1 MSINTQPMKTEL
13 LNDELNNKTDRLLIH
28 RKINKLSK
36 SPECLISKKSINK
49 FQIRNSNQLDIS
61 NSNLNK
67 SNISVQKIIFNKKH
81 YNQFMFQKKYL
92 ISKTQYHK
100 LISNLSEIDIKLKE
114 NNDMI
119 EKLNIDLNEL
129 KQTKKKKQQE
139 IMELL
144 SNKES
149 LEEIV
154 ENKINSFINNG
165 QKLISIKNDNINGQ
179 NINGDNINN
188 DNGEEQTNPNT
199 NDSNNS
205 NEENK
210 NNEND
215 NKSHKKKESSS
226 SSLSS
231 EGINLLDIK
240 FEEIKQS
247 NQNKFQ
253 EQVVSFFEHFIQKKD
268 QELNMKLLKKINLS
282 YQAFTAETNSPEN
295 DTKNS
300 ITNFFS
306 RISLFISNQTFG
318 NIPEKIANLFLRE
331 LLKINSIGEEISEI
345 LKFLNKKYKDNKK
358 ELKEKIK
365 NLNEKNE
372 NLVTKKQS
380 YETKK
385 EELNK
390 FIEEN
395 KDKFDNSKKRISLND
410 NNKILC
416 ASFISDDNNFRNR
429 RIIYG
434 NELGIKKNS
443 LKIKKIS
450 LSKLNNSK
458 NFLDNNE
465 NNDSNI
471 SKDMN
476 PNTERQIVDN
486 LNKYLFNSFQ
496 INKSKIGK
504 ENKKIFLHKTSFSRS
519 GVNINNLMINN
530 NEKNNETNNLIN
542 NSNINFVNNTEII
555 MSNTQNCINNKRINT
570 KIIYRN
576 SKLKQEGAK
585 TKSVVLSNNSNLQDL
600 ISAKKIPSKS
610 KIILLKDIKS
620 NSFRNLN
627 KLKSPP
633 KITKTHR
640 HNHIFFQREELS
652 IDIPSK
658 SPDYNNRRY
667 ENRTNDIYQSKI
679 IPMNK
684 DNPNFDKKI
693 DISRFNRNNIYST
706 RYDNR
711 LKILTKGIKESY
723 CYFKFYK
730 ENHTEYNPLDELL
743 KTPENLD
750 YVEGYISIDVFM
762 HKFKIIPKIYK
773 NKKINYGELVD
784 ILDKE
789 VNISELNSNDL
800 NDSLDNSFLGIELKD
815 IIDIVLTKEMKDIIK
830 IYGGYLKYVERQE
843 KPDINKFINSRE
855 IRDISIEQNEKMKAI
870 NSKYFIFSL
879 KFKKESSPKIEF
891 IFINYEQ
898 FSLWYDCLQY
908 IIKINNQIPKVIN
921 TKAYNIHRSPIKKQ

>member
-1 MSINTQPMKTEL
+1 MKTEL

-165 QKLISIKNDNINGQ
+165 PKLISIKNDNINGQ

-231 EGINLLDIK
+231 EGINLIDIK

-395 KDKFDNSKKRISLND
+395 KDKFDNSKKRINLND

-434 NELGIKKNS
+434 NELGMKKNS

-471 SKDMN
+471 SKDIN

-530 NEKNNETNNLIN
+530 TEKNIEPDNIIN
-542 NSNINFVNNTEII
+542 NNINFVNNNEII

-576 SKLKQEGAK
+576 SKLKNEGTK

-667 ENRTNDIYQSKI
+667 ENRTNNIYESKI

-815 IIDIVLTKEMKDIIK
+815 IIDIILNKEMKDIIK

>member
-1 MSINTQPMKTEL
+1 MKTEL

-231 EGINLLDIK
+231 EGINLIDIK

-395 KDKFDNSKKRISLND
+395 KDKFDNSKKRINLND

-434 NELGIKKNS
+434 NELGMKKNS

-471 SKDMN
+471 SKDIN

-530 NEKNNETNNLIN
+530 TEKNIEPDNIIN
-542 NSNINFVNNTEII
+542 NNINFVNNNEII

-576 SKLKQEGAK
+576 SKLKNEGTK

-667 ENRTNDIYQSKI
+667 ENRTNNIYESKI

>member
-1 MSINTQPMKTEL
+1 MSINTQPMTTEL

-49 FQIRNSNQLDIS
+49 FHIRNSNQLDIS

-165 QKLISIKNDNINGQ
+165 PKLISIKNDNINGQ

-231 EGINLLDIK
+231 EGINLIDIK

-282 YQAFTAETNSPEN
+282 YQAFTAETNSPDN
-295 DTKNS
+295 DTRNS

-395 KDKFDNSKKRISLND
+395 KDKFDNSKKRINLND

-434 NELGIKKNS
+434 NELGMKKNS

-471 SKDMN
+471 SKDIN

-530 NEKNNETNNLIN
+530 TEKNIEPNNIIN
-542 NSNINFVNNTEII
+542 NNINFVNNNEII

-576 SKLKQEGAK
+576 SKLKNEGAK

-773 NKKINYGELVD
+773 NKKINFGELVD

-789 VNISELNSNDL
+789 INISELNSNDL

-830 IYGGYLKYVERQE
+830 IYGGYLKYVERRE

-855 IRDISIEQNEKMKAI
+855 IRDISIDQNEKMKAI

>member
-1 MSINTQPMKTEL
+1 
-13 LNDELNNKTDRLLIH
+13 
-28 RKINKLSK
+28 
-36 SPECLISKKSINK
+36 
-49 FQIRNSNQLDIS
+49 
-61 NSNLNK
+61 
-67 SNISVQKIIFNKKH
+67 
-81 YNQFMFQKKYL
+81 
-92 ISKTQYHK
+92 
-100 LISNLSEIDIKLKE
+100 
-114 NNDMI
+114 
-119 EKLNIDLNEL
+119 
-129 KQTKKKKQQE
+129 
-139 IMELL
+139 
-144 SNKES
+144 
-149 LEEIV
+149 
-154 ENKINSFINNG
+154 
-165 QKLISIKNDNINGQ
+165 
-179 NINGDNINN
+179 
-188 DNGEEQTNPNT
+188 
-199 NDSNNS
+199 
-205 NEENK
+205 
-210 NNEND
+210 
-215 NKSHKKKESSS
+215 
-226 SSLSS
+226 
-231 EGINLLDIK
+231 
-240 FEEIKQS
+240 
-247 NQNKFQ
+247 
-253 EQVVSFFEHFIQKKD
+253 
-268 QELNMKLLKKINLS
+268 
-282 YQAFTAETNSPEN
+282 
-295 DTKNS
+295 
-300 ITNFFS
+300 
-306 RISLFISNQTFG
+306 
-318 NIPEKIANLFLRE
+318 
-331 LLKINSIGEEISEI
+331 
-345 LKFLNKKYKDNKK
+345 
-358 ELKEKIK
+358 
-365 NLNEKNE
+365 
-372 NLVTKKQS
+372 
-380 YETKK
+380 
-385 EELNK
+385 
-390 FIEEN
+390 
-395 KDKFDNSKKRISLND
+395 
-410 NNKILC
+410 
-416 ASFISDDNNFRNR
+416 
-429 RIIYG
+429 
-434 NELGIKKNS
+434 
-443 LKIKKIS
+443 
-450 LSKLNNSK
+450 
-458 NFLDNNE
+458 
-465 NNDSNI
+465 
-471 SKDMN
+471 
-476 PNTERQIVDN
+476 
-486 LNKYLFNSFQ
+486 
-496 INKSKIGK
+496 
-504 ENKKIFLHKTSFSRS
+504 
-519 GVNINNLMINN
+519 
-530 NEKNNETNNLIN
+530 
-542 NSNINFVNNTEII
+542 

-576 SKLKQEGAK
+576 SKLKNEGAK

-667 ENRTNDIYQSKI
+667 ENRTNNIYQNKI

-855 IRDISIEQNEKMKAI
+855 IRDISIDQNEKMKAI

>member
-1 MSINTQPMKTEL
+1 MTTEL

-165 QKLISIKNDNINGQ
+165 PKLISIKNDNINGQ

-231 EGINLLDIK
+231 EGINLIDIK

-282 YQAFTAETNSPEN
+282 YQAFTAETNSPDN
-295 DTKNS
+295 DTRNS

-395 KDKFDNSKKRISLND
+395 KDKFDNSKKRINLND

-434 NELGIKKNS
+434 NELGMKKNS

-471 SKDMN
+471 SKDIN

-530 NEKNNETNNLIN
+530 TEKNIEPDNIIN
-542 NSNINFVNNTEII
+542 NNINFVNNNEII

-576 SKLKQEGAK
+576 SKLKNEGAK

-773 NKKINYGELVD
+773 NKKINFGELVD

-789 VNISELNSNDL
+789 INISELNSNDL

-830 IYGGYLKYVERQE
+830 IYGGYLKYVERRE

-855 IRDISIEQNEKMKAI
+855 IRDISIDQNEKMKAI

>member
-1 MSINTQPMKTEL
+1 MTTEL

-49 FQIRNSNQLDIS
+49 FHIRNSNQLDIS

-380 YETKK
+380 Y
-385 EELNK
+385 
-390 FIEEN
+390 
-395 KDKFDNSKKRISLND
+395 
-410 NNKILC
+410 
-416 ASFISDDNNFRNR
+416 
-429 RIIYG
+429 
-434 NELGIKKNS
+434 
-443 LKIKKIS
+443 
-450 LSKLNNSK
+450 
-458 NFLDNNE
+458 
-465 NNDSNI
+465 
-471 SKDMN
+471 
-476 PNTERQIVDN
+476 
-486 LNKYLFNSFQ
+486 
-496 INKSKIGK
+496 
-504 ENKKIFLHKTSFSRS
+504 
-519 GVNINNLMINN
+519 
-530 NEKNNETNNLIN
+530 
-542 NSNINFVNNTEII
+542 
-555 MSNTQNCINNKRINT
+555 
-570 KIIYRN
+570 
-576 SKLKQEGAK
+576 
-585 TKSVVLSNNSNLQDL
+585 
-600 ISAKKIPSKS
+600 
-610 KIILLKDIKS
+610 
-620 NSFRNLN
+620 
-627 KLKSPP
+627 
-633 KITKTHR
+633 
-640 HNHIFFQREELS
+640 
-652 IDIPSK
+652 
-658 SPDYNNRRY
+658 
-667 ENRTNDIYQSKI
+667 
-679 IPMNK
+679 
-684 DNPNFDKKI
+684 
-693 DISRFNRNNIYST
+693 
-706 RYDNR
+706 
-711 LKILTKGIKESY
+711 
-723 CYFKFYK
+723 
-730 ENHTEYNPLDELL
+730 
-743 KTPENLD
+743 
-750 YVEGYISIDVFM
+750 
-762 HKFKIIPKIYK
+762 
-773 NKKINYGELVD
+773 
-784 ILDKE
+784 
-789 VNISELNSNDL
+789 
-800 NDSLDNSFLGIELKD
+800 
-815 IIDIVLTKEMKDIIK
+815 
-830 IYGGYLKYVERQE
+830 
-843 KPDINKFINSRE
+843 
-855 IRDISIEQNEKMKAI
+855 
-870 NSKYFIFSL
+870 
-879 KFKKESSPKIEF
+879 
-891 IFINYEQ
+891 
-898 FSLWYDCLQY
+898 
-908 IIKINNQIPKVIN
+908 
-921 TKAYNIHRSPIKKQ
+921 

>member
-1 MSINTQPMKTEL
+1 MSINTQPMTTEL

-49 FQIRNSNQLDIS
+49 FHIRNSNQLDIS

-165 QKLISIKNDNINGQ
+165 PKLISIKNDNINGQ

-231 EGINLLDIK
+231 EGINLIDIK

-395 KDKFDNSKKRISLND
+395 KDKFDNSKKRINLND

-471 SKDMN
+471 SKDIN

-530 NEKNNETNNLIN
+530 TEKNIEPDNIIN
-542 NSNINFVNNTEII
+542 NNINFVNNNEII

-576 SKLKQEGAK
+576 SKLKNEGAK

-667 ENRTNDIYQSKI
+667 ENRTNNIYQNKI

-855 IRDISIEQNEKMKAI
+855 IKDISIDQNEKMKAI

-921 TKAYNIHRSPIKKQ
+921 TKAYNIHTSPIKKQ

>member
-1 MSINTQPMKTEL
+1 MSINTQPMTTEL
-13 LNDELNNKTDRLLIH
+13 LNDELNNKRDRLLIH

-49 FQIRNSNQLDIS
+49 FHIRNSNQLDTS

-165 QKLISIKNDNINGQ
+165 PKLISIKNDNINGQ

-395 KDKFDNSKKRISLND
+395 KDKFDNSKKRINLND

-530 NEKNNETNNLIN
+530 TEKNIEPNNIIN
-542 NSNINFVNNTEII
+542 NNINFVNNNEII

-576 SKLKQEGAK
+576 SKLKNEGAK

-855 IRDISIEQNEKMKAI
+855 IRDISIDQNEKMKAI

-891 IFINYEQ
+891 IFIN
-898 FSLWYDCLQY
+898 
-908 IIKINNQIPKVIN
+908 INNQIPKVIN

>member
-1 MSINTQPMKTEL
+1 MTTEL

-165 QKLISIKNDNINGQ
+165 PKLISIKNDNINGQ
-179 NINGDNINN
+179 NINGDNNN

-231 EGINLLDIK
+231 EGINLIDIK

-395 KDKFDNSKKRISLND
+395 KDKFDNSKKRINLND

-530 NEKNNETNNLIN
+530 TEKNIEPNNIIN
-542 NSNINFVNNTEII
+542 NNINFVNNNEII

-667 ENRTNDIYQSKI
+667 ENRTNNIYQNKI

>member
-1 MSINTQPMKTEL
+1 MKTEL

-165 QKLISIKNDNINGQ
+165 PKLMLIKNDNINGQ

-231 EGINLLDIK
+231 EGINLIDIK

-395 KDKFDNSKKRISLND
+395 KDKFDNSKKRINLND

-465 NNDSNI
+465 NNDSNN

-530 NEKNNETNNLIN
+530 TEKNIEPDNIIN
-542 NSNINFVNNTEII
+542 NNINFVNNNEII

-576 SKLKQEGAK
+576 SKLKNEGAK

-667 ENRTNDIYQSKI
+667 ENRTNNIYQNKI